1 MLQNVRLKILIL
13 NFLNDF
19 SDLAEY
25 DAMINASS
33 AHLNI
38 PPQTALF
45 NNFFGKGQICK
56 NNLNISRPTK
66 LTLVKLSPEFKFIR
80 YRDHVA
86 THREKQKHSQMKKN
100 MC

>member
-38 PPQTALF
+38 PPQNSFVQQFFWERSDLQKQLKYFTSHETDLSKALPR
-45 NNFFGKGQICK
+45 I
-56 NNLNISRPTK
+56 
-66 LTLVKLSPEFKFIR
+66 
-80 YRDHVA
+80 
-86 THREKQKHSQMKKN
+86 
-100 MC
+100 